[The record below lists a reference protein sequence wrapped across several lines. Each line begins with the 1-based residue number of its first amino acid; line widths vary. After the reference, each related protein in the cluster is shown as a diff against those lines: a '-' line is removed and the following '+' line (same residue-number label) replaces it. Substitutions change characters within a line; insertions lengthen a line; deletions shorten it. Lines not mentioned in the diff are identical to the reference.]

1 MDIGE
6 LIGYGLTFIGGG
18 GIAAIAML
26 RINKKKATVE
36 VKVDEISALHDIIEK
51 VYEPTIEFQKTRIKE
66 LASEVSSL
74 KEQLSKERTDRQ
86 KEMELMNRRIVAIT
100 NALGLKATQQI
111 RDDKGRFVK
120 LEEDEA

>member
-66 LASEVSSL
+66 LESEVSSL
-74 KEQLSKERTDRQ
+74 KEQLSKERPDRQ

>member
-66 LASEVSSL
+66 LESEVSSL